1 MPEMTLEELHK
12 LIASH
17 KEPDKQFYL
26 DLLDADRQR
35 AYEELHVRAVMTLL
49 KTVYI
54 NKLKVKIARNREEI
68 EKLRAEEEFSAESYR
83 TVIGLNAEIK
93 GWKEEIEGYKCFFT
107 EPYFARMD
115 LYDDKEGYNSYYIG
129 KRGDINLEIVDW
141 RAPLAR
147 KYYQKSQINFS
158 INDYD
163 YKLILRRA
171 LRTANGKLIDFKNEY
186 LSLRDYLSKE
196 EIAGRDE
203 EIIFDPFLK
212 EILKEKKEQ
221 SEISDIIET
230 IQEKQYEIITKP
242 ERDSFVVQ
250 GCAGSGKTMILLHRL
265 SFLMYNNEKLT
276 PRDVLVITP
285 SDSFNAFIDELS
297 AVLEL
302 EKVKTYTIDEYFLQL
317 LKNEG
322 VDISAKIN
330 LSGMPP
336 DYARYI
342 YSERFM
348 RDAEKKLGKIYDGI
362 AGMFLS
368 EECKDAAAG
377 VAAALR
383 EQQEEFAYIRNAS
396 VRVRR
401 CVLGEIKEK
410 AEGGLYYT
418 KPFRGLM
425 NEVTA
430 AEEFFSVTLASE
442 KIANQGYFYE
452 RVLALYRAGT
462 YITRTHARVTD
473 GALSDL
479 SVLKDMVE
487 REIADLKRY
496 KIHKNGVETE
506 TYAERIE
513 RRRELV
519 AEIDKTAERIRRI
532 ASLFTGF
539 VEFFEALKG
548 NEYFAKIGKCGT
560 HLELARLF
568 YKDIVRSAKN
578 RYRVGKGLF
587 KSDAYALCLILS
599 LMGRRLEPRFGMVFV
614 DEGQDI
620 SQNEYEL
627 LRRVNPDAAFN
638 VYGDLAQNITPQRG
652 LRDWGA
658 LPGTVYELDRNYRN
672 TNQIVRFVA
681 ETLGFSMLPVGFDG
695 PPVQRISARGVGA
708 FFRDK
713 KGLKAVIVADKD
725 LELYTRKSYNV
736 LRATGRISKK
746 KVNIMTVYESKGLEF
761 TCVAVADEGMTKNE
775 KYIAYTRALKEL
787 AVIGEKR

>member
-1 MPEMTLEELHK
+1 
-12 LIASH
+12 
-17 KEPDKQFYL
+17 
-26 DLLDADRQR
+26 
-35 AYEELHVRAVMTLL
+35 
-49 KTVYI
+49 
-54 NKLKVKIARNREEI
+54 
-68 EKLRAEEEFSAESYR
+68 
-83 TVIGLNAEIK
+83 
-93 GWKEEIEGYKCFFT
+93 
-107 EPYFARMD
+107 
-115 LYDDKEGYNSYYIG
+115 
-129 KRGDINLEIVDW
+129 
-141 RAPLAR
+141 
-147 KYYQKSQINFS
+147 
-158 INDYD
+158 
-163 YKLILRRA
+163 
-171 LRTANGKLIDFKNEY
+171 
-186 LSLRDYLSKE
+186 
-196 EIAGRDE
+196 
-203 EIIFDPFLK
+203 
-212 EILKEKKEQ
+212 
-221 SEISDIIET
+221 
-230 IQEKQYEIITKP
+230 
-242 ERDSFVVQ
+242 
-250 GCAGSGKTMILLHRL
+250 MILLHRL

-462 YITRTHARVTD
+462 YIARTHARVTD

-496 KIHKNGVETE
+496 KIHKK
-506 TYAERIE
+506 
-513 RRRELV
+513 RRRNGNV
-519 AEIDKTAERIRRI
+519 CRTHRKAARTRRGNRQNRRTHTAHRLALYGVRRI
-532 ASLFTGF
+532 FRG
-539 VEFFEALKG
+539 
-548 NEYFAKIGKCGT
+548 
-560 HLELARLF
+560 
-568 YKDIVRSAKN
+568 
-578 RYRVGKGLF
+578 
-587 KSDAYALCLILS
+587 
-599 LMGRRLEPRFGMVFV
+599 
-614 DEGQDI
+614 
-620 SQNEYEL
+620 
-627 LRRVNPDAAFN
+627 
-638 VYGDLAQNITPQRG
+638 AQR
-652 LRDWGA
+652 
-658 LPGTVYELDRNYRN
+658 
-672 TNQIVRFVA
+672 
-681 ETLGFSMLPVGFDG
+681 
-695 PPVQRISARGVGA
+695 QRIFCENRQMRHAFGVGA
-708 FFRDK
+708 P
-713 KGLKAVIVADKD
+713 
-725 LELYTRKSYNV
+725 V
-736 LRATGRISKK
+736 L
-746 KVNIMTVYESKGLEF
+746 
-761 TCVAVADEGMTKNE
+761 
-775 KYIAYTRALKEL
+775 
-787 AVIGEKR
+787 